1 MGIVHEQIRSGEGW
15 TAVARRISPPGVD
28 SAVIFRFAQT
38 LATTNGLTLSSRLY
52 VGQVIHVDES
62 TIPAAPVPPKPEPTA
77 GFYLKNGRIGRGG
90 KQFVPI
96 GLNGVPTARSAPKG
110 TWWNDTGMA
119 VLNGRS
125 QLYVDQGYNF
135 VRINIMRDYGAY
147 TFADFQNGLFDCVD
161 EYLARGIVV
170 MIASHQIGPGT
181 NPTPAQLAANSD
193 YQTIWSE
200 IATKYKTN
208 PMVWANPLNE
218 PIGSAWDQ
226 WEATA
231 ESQYQLLRT
240 TLGWQGI
247 IVIDLPQ
254 WAQGI
259 AYAADRAPGW
269 VAKRTTGCV
278 LGFHNY
284 AMGDVASVIRR
295 AQEQGVALIV
305 GEAGATLAEGTTSSF
320 EATLA
325 QADELGV
332 GCVFWWGAGNRN
344 DSYVLRTQNGSAFY
358 DTQYG
363 PSVAG
368 AKMFA
373 LAKNRPAQPDL

>member
-1 MGIVHEQIRSGEGW
+1 MPIFHEQVRPGEGFMQ
-15 TAVARRISPPGVD
+15 VARRLSPAGVD
-28 SAVIFRFAQT
+28 QAALFKFAQAIA
-38 LATTNGLTLSSRLY
+38 ATSGLTLSSKLY
-52 VGQVIHVDES
+52 VGQALHVDDA
-62 TIPAAPVPPKPEPTA
+62 TIPAAPPPPKPEPAA
-77 GFYLKNGRIGRGG
+77 GFYVKNGRIGRGG

-96 GLNGVPTARSAPKG
+96 GLNGVPTARSAPAG

-135 VRINIMRDYGAY
+135 VRVNIMRDYGAY
-147 TFADFQNGLFDCVD
+147 SFDDYQAGLFDCVD

-181 NPTPAQLAANSD
+181 NPTPAQLAANTD
-193 YQTIWSE
+193 FQNTWAQ
-200 IATKYKTN
+200 IAARYSKN

-226 WEATA
+226 WEALA
-231 ESQYQLLRT
+231 EYQYQLLRT
-240 TLGWQGI
+240 TFGWPGI

-269 VAKRTTGCV
+269 VLKRTTNCV

-284 AMGDVASVIRR
+284 AMGDASATIRR
-295 AQEQGVALIV
+295 AQEQGVALVV
-305 GEAGATLAEGTTSSF
+305 GEAGATLGEGTTTSF

-332 GCVFWWGAGNRN
+332 GCVFWWGAGNRH
-344 DSYVLRTQNGSAFY
+344 DSYVLRNRTGSAFY
-358 DTQYG
+358 DTAVG

-373 LAKNRPAQPDL
+373 LAKNRPVQPNL